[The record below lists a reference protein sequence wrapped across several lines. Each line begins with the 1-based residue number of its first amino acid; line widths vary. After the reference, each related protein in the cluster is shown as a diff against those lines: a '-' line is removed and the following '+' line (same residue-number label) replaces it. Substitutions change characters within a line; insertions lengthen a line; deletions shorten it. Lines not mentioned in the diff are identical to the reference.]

1 MRPASWFRGWSTLLV
16 LLSASL
22 IVAMPMSVRGQQYP
36 TKVIRIIVPLAPG
49 GGNDTIARMIGQKI
63 QGPLGQS
70 VVIDNRTGAG
80 GQIGAELAAK
90 SPPDGYTLLLGNVA
104 TQAIIPNVQPNV
116 AYSPL
121 KDFQPVSLIA
131 TAPLLVVVHPS
142 LPVRSVKQL
151 IAFAKARPGRSEERR
166 VGDG

>member
-1 MRPASWFRGWSTLLV
+1 MSPLLLFRTRSTLLV
-16 LLSASL
+16 LLRALIAASL
-22 IVAMPMSVRGQQYP
+22 PISVCAQQYP

-90 SPPDGYTLLLGNVA
+90 SPPDGYTLLLGNV
-104 TQAIIPNVQPNV
+104 
-116 AYSPL
+116 
-121 KDFQPVSLIA
+121 
-131 TAPLLVVVHPS
+131 
-142 LPVRSVKQL
+142 
-151 IAFAKARPGRSEERR
+151 
-166 VGDG
+166 